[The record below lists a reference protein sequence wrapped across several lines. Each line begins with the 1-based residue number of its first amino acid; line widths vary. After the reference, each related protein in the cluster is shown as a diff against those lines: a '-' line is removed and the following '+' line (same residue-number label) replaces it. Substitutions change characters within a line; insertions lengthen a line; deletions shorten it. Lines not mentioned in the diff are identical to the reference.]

1 MKPYQDRRAAG
12 QVLAEALRD
21 YAGRQDLYV
30 LGLPRGGVPVAKEVA
45 QALNTPLD
53 VLPVRKLGVPGH
65 EELAIGAIAGDGGRV
80 LNEVLLRQLRHTP
93 EAIEQVEARERREL
107 ERREQ
112 AYRGDRPFPDLSGK
126 TVILVDD
133 GLATGATMKAAVA
146 SVRKRNPARVVVAVP
161 VAPPETVR
169 DLQNLADEMVCPLI
183 PPSFEAVGEWYAEF
197 PQTSDQEVLAA
208 LAESNRG
215 QQP

>member
-146 SVRKRNPARVVVAVP
+146 SVRKRNPF
-161 VAPPETVR
+161 
-169 DLQNLADEMVCPLI
+169 
-183 PPSFEAVGEWYAEF
+183 PSRR
-197 PQTSDQEVLAA
+197 PK
-208 LAESNRG
+208 
-215 QQP
+215 P

>member
-45 QALNTPLD
+45 QALNAPLD

-65 EELAIGAIAGDGGRV
+65 EELAMGAIAGDGGRV

-146 SVRKRNPARVVVAVP
+146 SVRKRNPARVVVAAP